1 MFTVASHM
9 YINYGMVSSHGGKM
23 RKKLVEVICSSLL
36 LGTGL
41 LLTQGTGQLQDFLAK
56 W

>member
-23 RKKLVEVICSSLL
+23 RKKLGFSENSTILLFQRVIY
-36 LGTGL
+36 
-41 LLTQGTGQLQDFLAK
+41 F
-56 W
+56 